1 MSTAHPGP
9 VPQPPET
16 LLVHS
21 RRVACDGD
29 EGTLGH
35 PRIWLEI
42 DARGHVDC
50 PYCDR
55 RFVLEGD
62 GRGDHH

>member
-1 MSTAHPGP
+1 MTA
-9 VPQPPET
+9 VPPPPET
-16 LLVHS
+16 RHVTR

-29 EGTLGH
+29 GQDSGGALGH
-35 PRIWLEI
+35 PRVWLEI

-55 RFVLEGD
+55 RFVLDGD
-62 GRGDHH
+62 GGH